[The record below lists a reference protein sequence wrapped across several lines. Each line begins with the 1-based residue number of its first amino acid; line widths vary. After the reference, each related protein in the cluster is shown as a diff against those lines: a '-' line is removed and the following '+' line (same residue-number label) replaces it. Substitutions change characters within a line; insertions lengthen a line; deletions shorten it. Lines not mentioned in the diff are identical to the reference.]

1 MPGGAAMGQPPM
13 GASPVGVPG
22 ANPGEQANSLAKIRE
37 FVKGMSAELGKLAPG
52 SDEYKA
58 VFDALG
64 KLNKAIPPSAEV
76 PGIQQQSLR
85 NLQQQAAQS
94 APMQALMRSGGGS
107 PGGGQPG
114 AEAPP
119 AAA

>member
-1 MPGGAAMGQPPM
+1 M

-22 ANPGEQANSLAKIRE
+22 GNPGQQANSLAKIRE
-37 FVKGMSAELGKLAPG
+37 FVKGLSGELANLAPG

-94 APMQALMRSGGGS
+94 APMQALMRSGGS

-114 AEAPP
+114 VEAPP

>member
-1 MPGGAAMGQPPM
+1 MGSPPM
-13 GASPVGVPG
+13 GSSPVSAPTG
-22 ANPGEQANSLAKIRE
+22 NPGQQANSLAKIRE
-37 FVKGMSAELGKLAPG
+37 YVKGLSSELANLDPG
-52 SDEYKA
+52 SDPYKA

-94 APMQALMRSGGGS
+94 APMQALMRSGGA
-107 PGGGQPG
+107 PGGGG
-114 AEAPP
+114 APAPQP
-119 AAA
+119 AAM

>member
-1 MPGGAAMGQPPM
+1 MPGGAAMAQPPM
-13 GASPVGVPG
+13 GASPVSAPTG
-22 ANPGEQANSLAKIRE
+22 NPGTQANSMAKIRE
-37 FVKGMSAELGKLAPG
+37 YVKGLSTELANLDPG
-52 SDEYKA
+52 SDSYKA

-94 APMQALMRSGGGS
+94 APMQALMRSGG
-107 PGGGQPG
+107 QPG
-114 AEAPP
+114 AGGAQPPQP